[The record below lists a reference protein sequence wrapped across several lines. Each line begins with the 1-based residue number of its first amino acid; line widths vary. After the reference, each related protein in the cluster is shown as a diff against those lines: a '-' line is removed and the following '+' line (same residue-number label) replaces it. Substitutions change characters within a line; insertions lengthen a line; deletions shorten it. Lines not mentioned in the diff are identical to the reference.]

1 MEKLPMTRAGFEKM
15 QAELKE
21 LKSVERPAIIK
32 AIATA
37 REMGD
42 LSENA
47 EYHSARERQG
57 FIEGRIAELENKVS
71 LALVIDISS
80 LSGKTVKFGATIQL
94 YDDDAEK
101 EVKYQIVGDDE
112 SNHNAGLI
120 SVSSPLS
127 RALIGREVGDVVDVN
142 TPSGVKSYEIVKVSF
157 I

>member
-1 MEKLPMTRAGFEKM
+1 MEKLPMTKAGFEKM

-21 LKSVERPAIIK
+21 LKSVQRPAIIQ

-47 EYHSARERQG
+47 EYHSAREKQG
-57 FIEGRIAELENKVS
+57 FIEGRIAELESKIS
-71 LALVIDISS
+71 LATVIDITS
-80 LSGKTVKFGATIQL
+80 LSGKSVKFGATVDL
-94 YDDDAEK
+94 YDEDAEK
-101 EVKYQIVGDDE
+101 EVQYKIVGDDE

-127 RALIGREVGDVVDVN
+127 RALIGKEVGDVVDVN
-142 TPSGVKSYEIVKVSF
+142 TPGGVKSYEIVKVSF

>member
-15 QAELKE
+15 QSELKE
-21 LKSVERPAIIK
+21 LKSVERPAIIQ

-47 EYHSARERQG
+47 EYHSAREKQG
-57 FIEGRIAELENKVS
+57 FIEGRIAELESKIS
-71 LALVIDISS
+71 LATVIDITS
-80 LSGKTVKFGATIQL
+80 LSGKTIKFGATVDL
-94 YDDDAEK
+94 YDEDAEK
-101 EVKYQIVGDDE
+101 EVRYKIVGDDE

-127 RALIGREVGDVVDVN
+127 RALIGKEVGDVVDVN
-142 TPSGVKSYEIVKVSF
+142 TPGGVKSFEIVKVSF